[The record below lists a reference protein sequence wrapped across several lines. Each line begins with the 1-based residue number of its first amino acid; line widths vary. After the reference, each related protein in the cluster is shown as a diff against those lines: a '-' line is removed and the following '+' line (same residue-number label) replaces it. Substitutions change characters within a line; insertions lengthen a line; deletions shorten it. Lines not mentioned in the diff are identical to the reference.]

1 MLRVATCLG
10 LVRGPLLMRRGMQCT
25 RTRATSSPLSSHI
38 NQKPKDNNKIEAD
51 KEKCTTQVLIGW
63 TFAISFHLLSF
74 SRGGRNLM
82 PRTHMLML
90 DMTKACKMHAAP
102 RQETLI
108 LCEQVR
114 QYLRVLYDGY
124 YVRTRAS
131 FVLYTGL

>member
-1 MLRVATCLG
+1 VYH
-10 LVRGPLLMRRGMQCT
+10 
-25 RTRATSSPLSSHI
+25 SSTHWLDFRDILP
-38 NQKPKDNNKIEAD
+38 
-51 KEKCTTQVLIGW
+51 
-63 TFAISFHLLSF
+63 FHLLAF
-74 SRGGRNLM
+74 FRGGRNLTR
-82 PRTHMLML
+82 RTQMLML